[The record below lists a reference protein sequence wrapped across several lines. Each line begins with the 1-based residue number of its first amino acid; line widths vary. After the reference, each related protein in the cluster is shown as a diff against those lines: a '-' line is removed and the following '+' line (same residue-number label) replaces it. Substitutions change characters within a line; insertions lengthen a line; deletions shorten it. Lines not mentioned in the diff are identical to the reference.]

1 MQIESRP
8 ATPSGARRSIHL
20 LPDTLIS
27 QIAAGEVVERPA
39 SVVKELLEN
48 ALDAGASRIE
58 VRIEQ
63 GGSARIAI
71 SDDGCGIAADEL
83 ALALTRHATSKIA
96 SLAELEEVATLGFR
110 GEALASIASVA
121 RVRLTSR
128 TADAQQASLLD
139 SASGHVLPAA
149 GTRGTTVE
157 VLDLYGATPARRK
170 FLKTAGTEAAQCV
183 DTIRRVA
190 LAHPATAFAA
200 WVDARKVLD
209 FNAAE
214 DPAERALAGLGEDY
228 REAVRPISVEAGAVR
243 LWGLL
248 GLPTV
253 SRARADRQFLYVNR
267 RFVRDRLLGHAIR
280 QAYADL
286 LHGDRHAAWVLWL
299 ELDPAG
305 VDVNVHPA
313 KTEVRFRDAQG
324 IRSFVYHAVEQA
336 LRGGLAGRPSGLAV
350 SQRLDGANPTGFEQW
365 TSDLSG
371 GTSRPGAGRTG
382 ADSEPAAFRGT
393 YPLALETPRFVAD
406 PGSLARTLD
415 FLSPDGAAGATWRG
429 PLPADRGSV
438 ATERSGGP
446 SSPAAPGQEPA
457 GALPPLG
464 HAIAQLHGIYIL
476 AQNSRGLVIVDMHAA
491 HERIVYE
498 RLKKQF
504 ETEGL
509 NRQPLLIPVTFRAE
523 PLEVSTVESEADLFE
538 RLGLDLS
545 VLSPTAVAV
554 RAAPAL
560 LAQGDV
566 AALARDA
573 IAEVMEYG
581 SSRVLEERR
590 DRLLAAMACRGAVR
604 ANRRLSLPEMDA
616 LLREMEATPG
626 ADQCNHGR
634 PTWFEVPLAELDARF
649 LRGR

>member
-1 MQIESRP
+1 MNADP
-8 ATPSGARRSIHL
+8 DATPLPSGRRPIHL

-48 ALDAGASRIE
+48 AIDAGARRIE

-63 GGSARIAI
+63 GGSARIAVT
-71 SDDGCGIAADEL
+71 DDGCGIGADEL

-96 SLAELEEVATLGFR
+96 SLAELEEVASLGFR

-128 TADAQQASLLD
+128 TAEAAQASLLD
-139 SASGHVLPAA
+139 SATGSVQPAA
-149 GTRGTTVE
+149 GTRGTSVE

-209 FNAAE
+209 FNAAA
-214 DPAERALAGLGEDY
+214 DPHERALAGLGDDY
-228 REAVRPISVEAGAVR
+228 REAVRAVSVEAGVVR

-253 SRARADRQFLYVNR
+253 SRARPDRQFLYVNR

-324 IRSFVYHAVEQA
+324 IRSFVYHAVEQT
-336 LRGGLAGRPSGLAV
+336 LRGGLAGRPSASAAV
-350 SQRLDGANPTGFEQW
+350 PGADAAALTGFEHW
-365 TSDLSG
+365 SSDLSG
-371 GTSRPGAGRTG
+371 GAGGAGPVRPGAP
-382 ADSEPAAFRGT
+382 ADPSEFRGT

-406 PGSLARTLD
+406 PGGLARTLR
-415 FLSPDGAAGATWRG
+415 FLAPDGTDAATWRG
-429 PLPADRGSV
+429 SAPAGR
-438 ATERSGGP
+438 AM
-446 SSPAAPGQEPA
+446 AAPDDEAGRVGAIGTGQQA
-457 GALPPLG
+457 DGALPPLG

-476 AQNSRGLVIVDMHAA
+476 AQNARGLIIVDMHAA

-498 RLKKQF
+498 RLKRQF
-504 ETEGL
+504 ESEGL
-509 NRQPLLIPVTFRAE
+509 KRQPLLIPVTFRAE
-523 PLEVSTVESEADLFE
+523 PLEVSTVESETGLFE

-545 VLSPTAVAV
+545 VLSPTAIAV

-573 IAEVMEYG
+573 IGEVMEYG
-581 SSRVLEERR
+581 SSRLLEERR

-634 PTWFEVPLAELDARF
+634 PTWFELPLADLDARF